1 MSVAH
6 LGLKRAK
13 RTSRLCSHTFAA
25 GIVVLWILPVLWLIF
40 ASLDGGANVFIRVP
54 SKVTLENFQKVVADR
69 TNQQA
74 VYNSVIISVGV
85 SVLVTFTSTLA
96 GYILSRYPNGFT
108 RSYMM
113 TILFMTTLPGTVLI
127 VPIYKMYIILKL
139 YDSLSGIILFMTAT
153 SLPYSIWLMKTFIDN
168 IPIELEEAAAVDG
181 ASHRARLYSIV
192 MPLILPGMCCVAIRA
207 FSSAWGNFMTPYIL
221 LSSNAKNPAAVAMYK
236 YIESYATSY
245 GELAAF
251 SMLYSFPSVI
261 LYALSQRF
269 MSQGFALTG
278 ANK

>member
-1 MSVAH
+1 MAH
-6 LGLKRAK
+6 TGLKNAK
-13 RTSRLCSHTFAA
+13 RSGKILSAAFAVL
-25 GIVVLWILPVLWLIF
+25 IVVLWSLPVLWMVF
-40 ASLDGGANVFIRVP
+40 ASLDENANVFIRVP
-54 SKVTLENFQKVVADR
+54 SHATLENFQNVVADR

-74 VYNSVIISVGV
+74 VFNSMVISIGV
-85 SVLVTFTSTLA
+85 AAMVTFTSTLA
-96 GYILSRYPNGFT
+96 GYILSRYQNGFT
-108 RSYMM
+108 HSYMM

-139 YDSLSGIILFMTAT
+139 YDSMTGIILFMTAT
-153 SLPYSIWLMKTFIDN
+153 SLPYSIWLMKTFVDN

-181 ASHRARLYSIV
+181 AGHRVRLHRVV

-221 LSSNAKNPAAVAMYK
+221 LSSNDKNPAAVTMYK
-236 YIESYATSY
+236 YIDAYSISY
-245 GELAAF
+245 GRLAAF

-269 MSQGFALTG
+269 MSKGFALSG
-278 ANK
+278 ASKG